1 MNALSRRAF
10 FLASAGGLVLAASGV
25 RAVAADRLPVV
36 ASFSILGDLV
46 EQIGKDRVSVKTLVG
61 PNGDAHVFQPKPADA
76 ETLAAAKLVVENG
89 LGLEGWIDRLIKA
102 SGTKAPI
109 VVASKGVSPNK
120 AEEGE
125 HEEHGDGHHDHGAFD
140 PHAWQSIANVRIY
153 VANIRDALIAADPAG
168 REAYAAATAAY
179 VAELDGLEGEVRAAI
194 AAVPQERRR
203 VITTHDAFGYFGKAY
218 GIEFLAPQGIST
230 DAEPTA
236 KGVAKLVKQIRR
248 EHIRAVFIENM
259 SDGRLVKRIAE
270 ETGVK
275 LGGELFSDSLS
286 PKGGPAAT
294 YVDMVRH
301 NVKLLTA
308 AMAES

>member
-1 MNALSRRAF
+1 M
-10 FLASAGGLVLAASGV
+10 
-25 RAVAADRLPVV
+25 
-36 ASFSILGDLV
+36 
-46 EQIGKDRVSVKTLVG
+46 
-61 PNGDAHVFQPKPADA
+61 
-76 ETLAAAKLVVENG
+76 
-89 LGLEGWIDRLIKA
+89 
-102 SGTKAPI
+102 
-109 VVASKGVSPNK
+109 
-120 AEEGE
+120 
-125 HEEHGDGHHDHGAFD
+125 
-140 PHAWQSIANVRIY
+140 
-153 VANIRDALIAADPAG
+153 
-168 REAYAAATAAY
+168 
-179 VAELDGLEGEVRAAI
+179 RAAI

-248 EHIRAVFIENM
+248 EHIGAVFIENM

-294 YVDMVRH
+294 YVDMVRN